1 MNWLGSATALAL
13 VVLLAACEQLPP
25 PQSGG
30 AQRSLAGGATSPQT
44 EPSPGLAVL
53 APREQAVPPLPP
65 PRPIPRGNLV
75 DPGSAARASDN
86 ADVPDGPEQ
95 PPEKPPFGELVG
107 LNADELLRQMGSPSE
122 VRIQSPATIWEYR
135 FSGCSLALF
144 LFRDVNNQLLKAL
157 TFETAGLEVDTTVGR
172 DERCPDPIAEKV
184 ADG

>member
-1 MNWLGSATALAL
+1 MNWLGSATALTL
-13 VVLLAACEQLPP
+13 VVLLAACEQRPP
-25 PQSGG
+25 PQAGG
-30 AQRSLAGGATSPQT
+30 TQRSLAGGAASPQT
-44 EPSPGLAVL
+44 EPAPGLAVL
-53 APREQAVPPLPP
+53 DPREQPVPPLPP
-65 PRPIPRGNLV
+65 PRPAARGSV
-75 DPGSAARASDN
+75 IDPGQTTQARGAAE
-86 ADVPDGPEQ
+86 GPVGDE
-95 PPEKPPFGELVG
+95 PTDKPPFGELVG

-172 DERCPDPIAEKV
+172 DERCPDPIVEKV

>member
-1 MNWLGSATALAL
+1 MNWLGSAAALTL
-13 VVLLAACEQLPP
+13 VVILAACEQLPP
-25 PQSGG
+25 PQAGG
-30 AQRSLAGGATSPQT
+30 AQRSLAGGAASPQT
-44 EPSPGLAVL
+44 EPSPSLAVL
-53 APREQAVPPLPP
+53 APGEQQVPPLPP
-65 PRPIPRGNLV
+65 RRPV
-75 DPGSAARASDN
+75 ARAG
-86 ADVPDGPEQ
+86 VVEPGPSTRASRDAEA
-95 PPEKPPFGELVG
+95 PVGGELREKPPFGELVG

-135 FSGCSLALF
+135 FSGCTLALF

>member
-1 MNWLGSATALAL
+1 MNWLGSATALTL
-13 VVLLAACEQLPP
+13 VVLLAACEQQPP
-25 PQSGG
+25 PKTGG
-30 AQRSLAGGATSPQT
+30 AQRSLAGGAASPQT

-53 APREQAVPPLPP
+53 GPREQPVPPLPP
-65 PRPIPRGNLV
+65 PRPISRGSGI
-75 DPGSAARASDN
+75 DPGPITQAKGDAEVP
-86 ADVPDGPEQ
+86 ADGKPT
-95 PPEKPPFGELVG
+95 EKPPFGELVG